1 VTCIGGKLSKERIA
15 VLVDANLLGTEK
27 IKVLVIGKPK
37 KPRSFK
43 SVV

>member
-1 VTCIGGKLSKERIA
+1 MGGKLSKERIT

-27 IKVLVIGKPK
+27 RKVLVVG